1 MRHFRDAVNRHDVLY
16 RAAGESATGASLLW
30 DALAGHGEP
39 EPGTF
44 GAAVVDTSPAEH
56 APLVASSEVAAAF
69 AFGCLWRAR
78 STQGRPTPRE
88 LRDTARQ
95 GWAAFAERA
104 EATEELARG
113 FGWSGGE
120 AWTVLQDVDVRQ
132 GRMNDVQRVAKL
144 AGRMYAAMRGARSS
158 RVAGLP
164 EEVYDVEQGDN
175 LARLLPS
182 EMVQLFDAELEIPTF
197 QRLVERQ
204 TLQYAMRGEGEAGK
218 GPLVLAL
225 DESGSMHAQRREWSK
240 AAAIALMRVAFEE
253 KREVA
258 VVHYST
264 STVVRQIKPGDAK
277 GVVDMIRHFL
287 DGGTAIGRALAVS
300 VETVRELTKR
310 GQHGADIVLV
320 TDGIDGD
327 TYSQDRALDD
337 AAKLGA
343 RLWTVAIECSIDT
356 SNPLRARA
364 THYVELGDAEM
375 NNAKSAVA
383 LSGAV

>member
-1 MRHFRDAVNRHDVLY
+1 MRAFRDAVHRHDVLY
-16 RAAGESATGASLLW
+16 RAAGESGSGASLLW
-30 DALAGHGEP
+30 DALARHGEP
-39 EPGTF
+39 EPGSF
-44 GAAVVDTSPAEH
+44 GAAVVDTAPAEH
-56 APLVASSEVAAAF
+56 APFVASSEVAAAF
-69 AFGCLWRAR
+69 AFGCLWRAMP
-78 STQGRPTPRE
+78 TQARVTPRE
-88 LRDTARQ
+88 LRDAARK
-95 GWAAFAERA
+95 GWEAFAERA
-104 EATEELARG
+104 TATEDLARG
-113 FGWSGGE
+113 FGWSGEE

-144 AGRMYAAMRGARSS
+144 AGRMYAAMRGAKSS

-175 LARLLPS
+175 LGRLLPS
-182 EMVQLFDAELEIPTF
+182 EMVQLFDPELEIPTF

-240 AAAIALMRVAFEE
+240 AAAVALMRVAFEE

-264 STVVRQIKPGDAK
+264 STVVRQIKPGDSK

-300 VETVRELTKR
+300 VETVREMAKR

-327 TYSQDRALDD
+327 TYAQDRALDD
-337 AAKLGA
+337 AATLGA
-343 RLWTVAIECSIDT
+343 RLWTVAIECTIDAT
-356 SNPLRARA
+356 QPLRKRA
-364 THYVELGDAEM
+364 THYIELGDAQM
-375 NNAKSAVA
+375 NDAKSAVA
-383 LSGAV
+383 LSGV

>member
-1 MRHFRDAVNRHDVLY
+1 MRHFRDAVLRHDVLA
-16 RAAGESATGASLLW
+16 RAAEDNAAAASLLW
-30 DALAGHGEP
+30 DALACHGEP
-39 EPGTF
+39 EPETF
-44 GAAVVDTSPAEH
+44 AAAVADTSPAEH
-56 APLVASSEVAAAF
+56 APLVASSEVACAF
-69 AFGCLWRAR
+69 AFGCLWRLR
-78 STQGRPTPRE
+78 PTRRPTPRE

-104 EATEELARG
+104 EATEDLARG
-113 FGWSGGE
+113 FGWSGEE

-182 EMVQLFDAELEIPTF
+182 EMVQLFDEDLEIPAF
-197 QRLVERQ
+197 QRLAERQ

-264 STVVRQIKPGDAK
+264 STVVRRIMSTTPLASPGL
-277 GVVDMIRHFL
+277 ICR
-287 DGGTAIGRALAVS
+287 T
-300 VETVRELTKR
+300 T
-310 GQHGADIVLV
+310 VLV
-320 TDGIDGD
+320 
-327 TYSQDRALDD
+327 
-337 AAKLGA
+337 
-343 RLWTVAIECSIDT
+343 E
-356 SNPLRARA
+356 
-364 THYVELGDAEM
+364 
-375 NNAKSAVA
+375 
-383 LSGAV
+383 